1 MKKKLQ
7 QVLVV
12 LLAILLFFQTFEP
25 GFRAIA
31 YDTTAS
37 EATNDIFADMN
48 TRLTEGTS
56 PVGIDAGAE
65 YVEETEEEIVE
76 LTGDDIIGELLHL
89 REANVKHF
97 RMSDGSFIAVTYD
110 TDVHFQDE
118 DGYWVDIDNSLTL
131 EVAEDVPVTAA
142 TERLLD
148 ILEELLEHE
157 EEIGIADIQ
166 EIRNDY
172 SSPLKTLVFSRGFA
186 FQGVLRLRENLTV

>member
-76 LTGDDIIGELLHL
+76 LTSDDIIGELLHL
-89 REANVKHF
+89 
-97 RMSDGSFIAVTYD
+97 
-110 TDVHFQDE
+110 
-118 DGYWVDIDNSLTL
+118 
-131 EVAEDVPVTAA
+131 
-142 TERLLD
+142 
-148 ILEELLEHE
+148 
-157 EEIGIADIQ
+157 
-166 EIRNDY
+166 
-172 SSPLKTLVFSRGFA
+172 
-186 FQGVLRLRENLTV
+186 